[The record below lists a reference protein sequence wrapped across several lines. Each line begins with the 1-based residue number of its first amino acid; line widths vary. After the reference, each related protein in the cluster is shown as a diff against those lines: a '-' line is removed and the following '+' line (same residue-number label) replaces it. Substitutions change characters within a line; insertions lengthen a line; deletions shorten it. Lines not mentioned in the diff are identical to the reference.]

1 LSQSFTLLVGWLSDT
16 EREHLRE
23 ERQIEVDEP
32 VEEPPVDEAP
42 APTTVTPQ
50 PLGPMYRFGEG
61 SETPGV
67 VVPQEGQVRIVLEGF
82 LMPRG
87 LTLPA
92 AVVPHV
98 ITGLEELAERQ
109 KTESRVPPVL
119 MFDRPDCSV
128 YGRVGTNIRP
138 DAVELRVWT
147 GPRSSDAVTF
157 EKTFLPDVIEALRK
171 SARLLGQPEPLPM
184 PTGER
189 SSPDV
194 SGRREDLE
202 TTMTVPAVKQPA
214 EPEPAH
220 VGDIEVGSR
229 RLALDLRGPEA
240 RRLLCLSWDGGSI
253 RLPTAGLEDMLTDVR
268 ALYYDALRGVRG
280 RSLSVED
287 PPVEIALLSRGTE
300 LQIEFRDGSDSLS
313 FPAREIPAFLNATRE
328 ALNTKE

>member
-1 LSQSFTLLVGWLSDT
+1 
-16 EREHLRE
+16 
-23 ERQIEVDEP
+23 
-32 VEEPPVDEAP
+32 
-42 APTTVTPQ
+42 
-50 PLGPMYRFGEG
+50 
-61 SETPGV
+61 
-67 VVPQEGQVRIVLEGF
+67 
-82 LMPRG
+82 
-87 LTLPA
+87 
-92 AVVPHV
+92 V

-147 GPRSSDAVTF
+147 GARSSDAVTF
-157 EKTFLPDVIEALRK
+157 EKIFLPDVIEALRK